1 MDRCHSVVHCH
12 FREVLPAF
20 ARHISFGIAVNVL
33 HVVRTFFRFERD
45 YRDDTKL
52 VDYRDDTKWV
62 DWRAAK
68 MVDCT
73 LRSAKGI
80 CQKTIAF

>member
-1 MDRCHSVVHCH
+1 MVHCH

-45 YRDDTKL
+45 YRDDIRL
-52 VDYRDDTKWV
+52 VDHRNDTKWV
-62 DWRAAK
+62 D
-68 MVDCT
+68 
-73 LRSAKGI
+73 
-80 CQKTIAF
+80 

>member
-45 YRDDTKL
+45 YRNDIRL
-52 VDYRDDTKWV
+52 VDYRDDTKRV
-62 DWRAAK
+62 D
-68 MVDCT
+68 
-73 LRSAKGI
+73 
-80 CQKTIAF
+80 

>member
-1 MDRCHSVVHCH
+1 MSFDCALSFRAVLSALTRHMSFEVV
-12 FREVLPAF
+12 E
-20 ARHISFGIAVNVL
+20 NVL
-33 HVVRTFFRFERD
+33 HFVRTFFRFERD

-73 LRSAKGI
+73 LRSAKG
-80 CQKTIAF
+80 TLSIAR